1 MITFSPVSSWSSNG
15 LIIIMCVCV
24 CVCVCVW
31 MEWTWSMQYVGISTY
46 ESVLYQYYTQ
56 AHAHTYPQTIWG
68 QRTDWAGS
76 GHCQKVTALPSSVC
90 VTTNNKGGK
99 HSTQHP
105 RPLVASS
112 DFTVQLRLLLPQL
125 APQLVTRLTL
135 QHARGVPYSTDHGWF
150 NWQGSKSLSQ
160 HACVCILAVEGD
172 PALLYK
178 LLDSMKQLSHHT
190 PQT

>member
-1 MITFSPVSSWSSNG
+1 MVLKWSNNNN
-15 LIIIMCVCV
+15 VCV
-24 CVCVCVW
+24 CVCVCCVFGW
-31 MEWTWSMQYVGISTY
+31 NELEVCSTLAY
-46 ESVLYQYYTQ
+46 PHMNPYYTSII
-56 AHAHTYPQTIWG
+56 HKHTIWG

-150 NWQGSKSLSQ
+150 NWQGSKSLT
-160 HACVCILAVEGD
+160 ACVCLYFSCGRWPCI
-172 PALLYK
+172 AL
-178 LLDSMKQLSHHT
+178 QAT
-190 PQT
+190 G